1 MLLSTVDWY
10 DHLFLTRDL
19 ATPGERSAFF
29 ARARRGQVIAI
40 YRGVY
45 VEASEWHSMDRHA
58 QSRARVKAA
67 SLLAPPG
74 TVFSH
79 QSAAALWR
87 LPSVGAWPVKAHV
100 LAAVSAGGRSTGV
113 FERHTIGASSTA
125 VIIEGVH
132 VTTLA
137 RTVVDLASR
146 ESFGHAVAVA
156 DAALHR
162 AAHPVDGLPAAPVTR
177 DDFFRELES
186 IPLKHGSVMARR
198 VIDFADG
205 AADRPGESMSRVG
218 MHLARLTPPRL
229 QVSLAGASGRIYI
242 VDFWW
247 PQFNMIGE
255 FDGRGKYSDPQ
266 FLRGRTPEQ
275 TLYDEKLREDD
286 LRSAGHGMTR
296 WNWAL
301 AISPTRLGGHLRAA
315 GIR

>member
-1 MLLSTVDWY
+1 MLRSTTGWY
-10 DHLFLTRDL
+10 DHVFLTRDI
-19 ATPGERSAFF
+19 ASPGERSAFF
-29 ARARRGQVIAI
+29 ARTRRGQLVAI

-45 VEASEWHSMDRHA
+45 VEASVWQSMDRHTRY
-58 QSRARVKAA
+58 RARVKAA
-67 SLLAPPG
+67 SLLAPPE

-87 LPSVGAWPVKAHV
+87 LPSVGPWPVKAHV
-100 LAAVSAGGRSTGV
+100 LAPVSAGGRSTGV
-113 FERHTIGASSTA
+113 FERHTIGAPSDA
-125 VIIEGVH
+125 AIIEGLH

-146 ESFGHAVAVA
+146 ESFGHAVAVT
-156 DAALHR
+156 DAALRR
-162 AAHPVDGLPAAPVTR
+162 AAHPVDGLPAASVTR
-177 DDFFRELES
+177 EDLFRELES

-247 PQFNMIGE
+247 PEFTMIGE
-255 FDGRGKYSDPQ
+255 FDGRAKYSDPE
-266 FLRGRTPEQ
+266 FLNGRTPEQ
-275 TLYDEKLREDD
+275 ALYDEKLREDD

-301 AISPTRLGGHLRAA
+301 AISPSRLRAHLTAA